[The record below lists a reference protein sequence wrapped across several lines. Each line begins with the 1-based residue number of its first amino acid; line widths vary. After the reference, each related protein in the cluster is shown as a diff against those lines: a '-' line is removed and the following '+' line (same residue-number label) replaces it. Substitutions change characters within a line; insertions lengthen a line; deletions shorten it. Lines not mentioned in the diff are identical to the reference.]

1 MRVKM
6 PPSVRIVQDIQP
18 DRGMQLLHREI
29 CCQGGSDSEPTKDAM
44 TCRVCQRDFDLPD
57 FIRLIQQW
65 ALSCSADPSV
75 APDQHLTRLALP
87 GAEGGDDLEAQRRLA
102 ASLLR
107 HLTPSVRDRE
117 NSECREQSPTPSTAS
132 SGSSS
137 EKKEGTKSEE
147 REEERRKSS
156 VVDVGANTNESG
168 PWSYVCFTCKEP
180 HSSAWALVRHVQER
194 HQVKIYEDNATNL
207 HRSTTSS
214 PAPATSTEK
223 MSDEVP
229 SRTEGSPSPSD
240 DAPKPCSPL
249 PGPCSPSI
257 SVSSPA
263 QSSISPEC
271 DSRSESPSPPPAAQA
286 CSSEGAVFPR
296 GGNASAPGEDSAEH
310 VTSFPSVDEPQPIVR
325 EATSPPRLQSDLSSR
340 PSPIPVPVRPT
351 SRDFRVENILSE
363 RFRFNSLTEDISR
376 TLQPPS
382 SDSLSTDAEPLMK
395 RARQSSPPTNLS
407 AVTTSPATSRDR
419 PRACEFCHKEF
430 RFQSNLVVHRRIH
443 TGEKPYRCRICSH
456 ACTQSSKLKRH
467 MKTHLNELDRA
478 AAAAAAAE
486 ELREDASTLDEEEAE
501 ERAKDER
508 ESGEQDVDAPE
519 DQPEDLSTRRTTT
532 RKTPSPAPA
541 PPTAAKP
548 SLVGELMDKFGLSSI
563 NAYRDAYRQALQ
575 ESGKE
580 NATDKTSSHNVATS
594 LPLHPSSVPMPSV
607 SSPSISTLEQA
618 RRLRQELEAGPLR
631 GMWLPPLPLPSPL
644 GLPPSLPPALLR
656 HAKAAESALAA
667 SAELGLSGFRPGS
680 LDSFKLP
687 GGVDAYKLP
696 TGLDAYK
703 LPGSLDGYKIPT
715 RQDSL
720 KPPTTTEPFGLKP
733 PSVAAATLGLTRR
746 QRRDTCEYCGKV
758 FKNGSNL
765 TVHKRSHTGE
775 KPYRCRMCNYA
786 CAQSS
791 KLTRHMKTH
800 GRMGK
805 DVFQCRFCGMPF
817 SVASTLEKHMRKC
830 VVSKASKASFMP
842 SVLPGQS

>member
-44 TCRVCQRDFDLPD
+44 TCTVCQRDFDLPD

-75 APDQHLTRLALP
+75 APGQHLTRLAMP
-87 GAEGGDDLEAQRRLA
+87 GAEGGDDLETQRRLA

-147 REEERRKSS
+147 REDERRKSS
-156 VVDVGANTNESG
+156 VVDVGANTNES
-168 PWSYVCFTCKEP
+168 
-180 HSSAWALVRHVQER
+180 
-194 HQVKIYEDNATNL
+194 
-207 HRSTTSS
+207 
-214 PAPATSTEK
+214 
-223 MSDEVP
+223 
-229 SRTEGSPSPSD
+229 
-240 DAPKPCSPL
+240 
-249 PGPCSPSI
+249 
-257 SVSSPA
+257 
-263 QSSISPEC
+263 
-271 DSRSESPSPPPAAQA
+271 
-286 CSSEGAVFPR
+286 
-296 GGNASAPGEDSAEH
+296 
-310 VTSFPSVDEPQPIVR
+310 
-325 EATSPPRLQSDLSSR
+325 
-340 PSPIPVPVRPT
+340 
-351 SRDFRVENILSE
+351 
-363 RFRFNSLTEDISR
+363 
-376 TLQPPS
+376 
-382 SDSLSTDAEPLMK
+382 
-395 RARQSSPPTNLS
+395 
-407 AVTTSPATSRDR
+407 
-419 PRACEFCHKEF
+419 
-430 RFQSNLVVHRRIH
+430 
-443 TGEKPYRCRICSH
+443 
-456 ACTQSSKLKRH
+456 
-467 MKTHLNELDRA
+467 
-478 AAAAAAAE
+478 
-486 ELREDASTLDEEEAE
+486 
-501 ERAKDER
+501 
-508 ESGEQDVDAPE
+508 
-519 DQPEDLSTRRTTT
+519 
-532 RKTPSPAPA
+532 
-541 PPTAAKP
+541 
-548 SLVGELMDKFGLSSI
+548 
-563 NAYRDAYRQALQ
+563 
-575 ESGKE
+575 
-580 NATDKTSSHNVATS
+580 
-594 LPLHPSSVPMPSV
+594 
-607 SSPSISTLEQA
+607 
-618 RRLRQELEAGPLR
+618 
-631 GMWLPPLPLPSPL
+631 
-644 GLPPSLPPALLR
+644 
-656 HAKAAESALAA
+656 ESALAA

-703 LPGSLDGYKIPT
+703 LPGSLEGYKLPP
-715 RQDSL
+715 RQDNL
-720 KPPTTTEPFGLKP
+720 KPPTSTASFGLKP

>member
-1 MRVKM
+1 MLDVRMRVKM

-29 CCQGGSDSEPTKDAM
+29 CCQGRSDSEPTKDAM

-75 APDQHLTRLALP
+75 APGQHLTRLALP
-87 GAEGGDDLEAQRRLA
+87 GAEGGDDLETQRRLA

-117 NSECREQSPTPSTAS
+117 NSECREQSPTPSAAS

-147 REEERRKSS
+147 REDERRKSS

-194 HQVKIYEDNATNL
+194 HQVKIYEDNATNVY
-207 HRSTTSS
+207 RSTT
-214 PAPATSTEK
+214 
-223 MSDEVP
+223 
-229 SRTEGSPSPSD
+229 
-240 DAPKPCSPL
+240 
-249 PGPCSPSI
+249 
-257 SVSSPA
+257 
-263 QSSISPEC
+263 
-271 DSRSESPSPPPAAQA
+271 
-286 CSSEGAVFPR
+286 
-296 GGNASAPGEDSAEH
+296 
-310 VTSFPSVDEPQPIVR
+310 
-325 EATSPPRLQSDLSSR
+325 
-340 PSPIPVPVRPT
+340 
-351 SRDFRVENILSE
+351 
-363 RFRFNSLTEDISR
+363 
-376 TLQPPS
+376 
-382 SDSLSTDAEPLMK
+382 
-395 RARQSSPPTNLS
+395 
-407 AVTTSPATSRDR
+407 
-419 PRACEFCHKEF
+419 
-430 RFQSNLVVHRRIH
+430 
-443 TGEKPYRCRICSH
+443 SH

-508 ESGEQDVDAPE
+508 ETGEQDVDAPE
-519 DQPEDLSTRRTTT
+519 DQPEDL
-532 RKTPSPAPA
+532 
-541 PPTAAKP
+541 
-548 SLVGELMDKFGLSSI
+548 
-563 NAYRDAYRQALQ
+563 
-575 ESGKE
+575 
-580 NATDKTSSHNVATS
+580 
-594 LPLHPSSVPMPSV
+594 
-607 SSPSISTLEQA
+607 
-618 RRLRQELEAGPLR
+618 
-631 GMWLPPLPLPSPL
+631 PL

-656 HAKAAESALAA
+656 HSKAAESALAA

-703 LPGSLDGYKIPT
+703 LPGSLEGYKLPP
-715 RQDSL
+715 RQDNL
-720 KPPTTTEPFGLKP
+720 KPPTSTEPFGLKP